1 MTSERNT
8 AMVYETDHYG
18 VFVHANPPPI
28 DFEATPSEVMSFPF
42 RYGDSHFDEGYII
55 KNKVTGVVEATTTVF
70 PEAVY
75 EAERLTDAIELGSW
89 KWFKT
94 RRDLIASGKIK
105 DENEHQLDVLVSQ
118 TSKLKASSSVK
129 RDLAEET
136 A

>member
-1 MTSERNT
+1 MTNAVHET
-8 AMVYETDHYG
+8 AYY
-18 VFVHANPPPI
+18 
-28 DFEATPSEVMSFPF
+28 EVMVHTNPAYPFEEDGVRMEDIPPAFPF
-42 RYGDSHFDEGYII
+42 RYGDSSFDTGYII
-55 KNKVTGVVEATTTVF
+55 KNKQTGVVEATTTVF

-129 RDLAEET
+129 RDLAEESV
-136 A
+136 

>member
-1 MTSERNT
+1 MTNAVHET
-8 AMVYETDHYG
+8 AYY
-18 VFVHANPPPI
+18 
-28 DFEATPSEVMSFPF
+28 EVMVHTNPAYSFEDVTPPGPKFPF
-42 RYGDSHFDEGYII
+42 LYGDSSFDTGYII
-55 KNKVTGVVEATTTVF
+55 RNKQTGVVEATTTVF
-70 PEAVY
+70 PEAIY